1 MALISKECP
10 TKIFSSF
17 VMDWNIERNTFCCIS
32 KLDTKNT
39 NFELKTAVLIVQ
51 CLLNETYIMPKI
63 VSKTSTKEQGT
74 SLFRDN

>member
-17 VMDWNIERNTFCCIS
+17 VMDWNIEKNTFCCTS
-32 KLDTKNT
+32 KLDTINT
-39 NFELKTAVLIVQ
+39 NFED
-51 CLLNETYIMPKI
+51 TYRMPKI
-63 VSKTSTKEQGT
+63 LDKSSTKEKGT